1 MLART
6 ANGTALMLRLRS
18 AVACALRQNA
28 GSIIGRGGSV
38 IRSIRED
45 STARVNISET
55 IAGAPDRIVTVTGN
69 ALAVAKAFYL
79 ITLKLDEARQVR
91 RWPCA
96 SWSSL
101 LRWALTFDERHQD
114 RRRACRTRTPRP
126 PRRRAMSGC

>member
-6 ANGTALMLRLRS
+6 ANGTALMRRLRS
-18 AVACALRQNA
+18 AVACARRQNA
-28 GSIIGRGGSV
+28 GSIIGRGGNV

-101 LRWALTFDERHQD
+101 LR
-114 RRRACRTRTPRP
+114 
-126 PRRRAMSGC
+126 